1 MNEELDGLAQ
11 QSQRQPTPQ
20 EVVELLK
27 QGVRPEEL
35 LKYGV
40 PQELIQA
47 AMQMLQQEMQQ
58 PTDGMGLADTAVT
71 PQKEM
76 VK

>member
-1 MNEELDGLAQ
+1 MEELGGLAQ
-11 QSQRQPTPQ
+11 KSQRQPTPQ

-35 LKYGV
+35 LKYGI

-47 AMQMLQQEMQQ
+47 AMQMLQQEMQM
-58 PTDGMGLADTAVT
+58 PTEGMGLADTAVM